1 MKTVLL
7 FTRNGLGDAPEGLQ
21 QTLAVKFL
29 SLLAQ
34 AEEKPARIVFYAEGV
49 KLVCEGSLVLQW
61 LKMLEAAGVELLV
74 CSTCLEYF
82 GLTEKVKVGQV
93 GGMPGV
99 LTVLQAAEKVI
110 SL

>member
-29 SLLAQ
+29 SLAVQ
-34 AEEKPARIVFYAEGV
+34 AEEKPRQIVFYADGV

-61 LKMLEAAGVELLV
+61 LRMLEAAGVELLV

-82 GLTEKVKVGQV
+82 GLTDKVGVGKV
-93 GGMPGV
+93 GGMPGT
-99 LTVLQAAEKVI
+99 LAALQAADKVI

>member
-1 MKTVLL
+1 M
-7 FTRNGLGDAPEGLQ
+7 
-21 QTLAVKFL
+21 KFL
-29 SLLAQ
+29 SLAAQ

-82 GLTEKVKVGQV
+82 GLTDKVKVGQV
-93 GGMPGV
+93 GGMHGI
-99 LTVLQAAEKVI
+99 LSALQAAEKVI

>member
-7 FTRNGLGDAPEGLQ
+7 FTRNGMGEAPEGLQ

-29 SLLAQ
+29 SLAAQ
-34 AEEKPARIVFYAEGV
+34 AQEKPAQIVFYTEGV
-49 KLVCEGSLVLQW
+49 KLVCEGSLVLEW
-61 LKMLEAAGVELLV
+61 LRMLEAAGVELTI

-82 GLTEKVKVGQV
+82 CLTDKVRVGKV
-93 GGMPGV
+93 GGMPGI
-99 LTVLQAAEKVI
+99 LAALQTAEKVI